1 MVRKLVSYF
10 RIAAL
15 VAAIFFCM
23 PVAEGCFIAKDSL
36 ENPRSEWAKERYD
49 SSNWEREDNI
59 YNPKNFDFCRATG
72 WC

>member
-36 ENPRSEWAKERYD
+36 ENPRSEWAKE
-49 SSNWEREDNI
+49 
-59 YNPKNFDFCRATG
+59 
-72 WC
+72 